1 MDGTI
6 MRRVAVILLSLLAL
20 QACGTKGALYLPP
33 QEAKQAQPDN
43 KQNPR

>member
-1 MDGTI
+1 
-6 MRRVAVILLSLLAL
+6 MRRVVVFLLSLFAL
-20 QACGTKGALYLPP
+20 QACGTKGPLYLPP